1 MEPYIYWFVLGL
13 GLIILEMS
21 TGTFYLLVLGI
32 AMITGGLAA
41 LLGASLIWQLVV
53 CAVVAATGTV
63 ILRRYKGGQP
73 DQASSTSNLDEGQSV
88 KVLKWHD
95 DGSARVFYRGA
106 EWDARTEDSDTPHN
120 ETLYIKSLQGSALVL
135 THHKPQ

>member
-1 MEPYIYWFVLGL
+1 MLGL

-32 AMITGGLAA
+32 SMAAGGIAA
-41 LLGASLIWQLVV
+41 LLDASLIWQLVA
-53 CAVVAATGTV
+53 CAVVAATGTI
-63 ILRRYKGGQP
+63 ILRRYKGGNT
-73 DQASSTSNLDEGQSV
+73 DHASTSNLDEGQSV
-88 KVLKWHD
+88 KVLKWNE

-106 EWDARTEDSDTPHN
+106 EWDARAEDSDTPHN
-120 ETLYIKSLQGSALVL
+120 ETLYIKALQGSALVL